1 MAKDEFIAYRA
12 SRSHA
17 DELSVSVLAAW
28 GRMKRV
34 IDLEML
40 VCNVPVFSM
49 LNPRMLGAT
58 KPEFCIHL
66 LLR

>member
-1 MAKDEFIAYRA
+1 MARDEFIAYRA
-12 SRSHA
+12 SRSHT
-17 DELSVSVLAAW
+17 DELSVLAAW

-34 IDLEML
+34 IVLEML

-49 LNPRMLGAT
+49 LNPRRLGAT
-58 KPEFCIHL
+58 QPEFCIHL